1 LWHELFIGKV
11 QRLYHWEGRLI
22 PGMLLPAPPTQCFIS
37 RIMQR
42 IILYKQIDH
51 RWHYVRLTATYV
63 QELCIETGCCGQN
76 PEHSDTREIPAH
88 TDPLVALRQEGEKWL
103 ELEYSKPQPNSLQ
116 VMTLHFQMR
125 RWTGYQAGAPWYDDW
140 TSGYLDP
147 IHQVLDETCNGI
159 PRGNERFSG
168 NYLHYYTIFNSDLAK
183 EAVEKIAAAAP
194 VKFLLDIHVASREKQ
209 VQIPIDP
216 NVPEYLR
223 SLFRVVEKS
232 ARTIARELPVLFPT
246 DPLQPEFVPD
256 GAAQKRITGTAAA
269 LLRSTLK
276 EKWNFDSNFWDP
288 LTEVSPSEVVFL
300 NGMTE
305 DKKKDIAALLQP
317 KLQEPLYLLDC
328 ETGLFEIGTDQI
340 FGGSHEGMVFD
351 AGFEWVIY
359 FSHHYTISFGG
370 EWLVAAVKDLY
381 RDQPELLNAW

>member
-1 LWHELFIGKV
+1 
-11 QRLYHWEGRLI
+11 
-22 PGMLLPAPPTQCFIS
+22 
-37 RIMQR
+37 MQR

-51 RWHYVRLTATYV
+51 RWHYVRLTATSMP
-63 QELCIETGCCGQN
+63 ELCIETGCGGHM
-76 PEHSDTREIPAH
+76 PERTDIKEIPANVDH
-88 TDPLVALRQEGEKWL
+88 IAALRQEGELWL
-103 ELEYSKPQPNSLQ
+103 EEGYTKPQPNSLQ

-125 RWTGYQAGAPWYDDW
+125 RWTGYAAGAPWYDDW

-159 PRGNERFSG
+159 PRSDERFSG

-194 VKFLLDIHVASREKQ
+194 VKFLLDIHIASREKQ

-246 DPLQPEFVPD
+246 DPLQPEFVPN
-256 GAAQKRITGTAAA
+256 GTANRRIIGEAAAQ
-269 LLRSTLK
+269 LRSTLK

-288 LTEVSPSEVVFL
+288 LTQAAPSEVVFL

-305 DKKKDIAALLQP
+305 DKKLAIAELLKQ

-328 ETGLFEIGTDQI
+328 ETGLFEIDTDQI
-340 FGGSHEGMVFD
+340 FEGSHEGMVFD
-351 AGFEWVIY
+351 ASFEWVVY
-359 FSHHYTISFGG
+359 FSHHYTISFSGD
-370 EWLVAAVKDLY
+370 WLVSAVKDLY
-381 RDQPELLNAW
+381 LNQPELMNAW

>member
-1 LWHELFIGKV
+1 
-11 QRLYHWEGRLI
+11 
-22 PGMLLPAPPTQCFIS
+22 
-37 RIMQR
+37 
-42 IILYKQIDH
+42 
-51 RWHYVRLTATYV
+51 
-63 QELCIETGCCGQN
+63 
-76 PEHSDTREIPAH
+76 
-88 TDPLVALRQEGEKWL
+88 
-103 ELEYSKPQPNSLQ
+103 
-116 VMTLHFQMR
+116 
-125 RWTGYQAGAPWYDDW
+125 
-140 TSGYLDP
+140 
-147 IHQVLDETCNGI
+147 VLDETCNGI

-194 VKFLLDIHVASREKQ
+194 VKFLLDIHIASREKQ

-256 GAAQKRITGTAAA
+256 AAAQKRITGTAAA
-269 LLRSTLK
+269 QLRSTLK

-300 NGMTE
+300 NGMAE
-305 DKKKDIAALLQP
+305 DKKKAIAALLQQ
-317 KLQEPLYLLDC
+317 KFQEPLYLLDC

-370 EWLVAAVKDLY
+370 EWLVAAVQDLY
-381 RDQPELLNAW
+381 QDQPELLNAW